1 MKTIT
6 REELIE
12 IADFGFNSYLFV
24 SDRVYK
30 TVSESDIKKIEKIMK
45 IVRNL
50 FPYKPE
56 TRDCDDF
63 AKIAKT
69 VQILFCPGRA
79 FGEIYAN
86 NLGTENRH
94 ALNIFINENK
104 QKKYY
109 EPQSGKVFDTT
120 PTGFV
125 ETKF

>member
-1 MKTIT
+1 MIT
-6 REELIE
+6 SAELREIV
-12 IADFGFNSYLFV
+12 DFGPGSHLTV
-24 SDRVYK
+24 SDREYK
-30 TVSESDIKKIEKIMK
+30 TVSETDIKKIEKKMK
-45 IVRNL
+45 IIRAL

-94 ALNIFINENK
+94 AVNIFINDKK

-120 PTGFV
+120 PTGFI
-125 ETKF
+125 ETNF